1 MSPGRLAQGRRGM
14 EKLYSVEEAAEM
26 LRLSHWTIWSWLRT
40 GKLRGAKIGDRRV
53 IRESEL
59 LRLIV
64 DDPKPAAVKAAQ
76 ARA

>member
-1 MSPGRLAQGRRGM
+1 M
-14 EKLYSVEEAAEM
+14 EKLYSVDEAAEM
-26 LRLSHWTIWSWLRT
+26 LRLSRWTIWDWLKK

-64 DDPKPAAVKAAQ
+64 DDPKPAALKPAQ
-76 ARA
+76 SRV

>member
-1 MSPGRLAQGRRGM
+1 M
-14 EKLYSVEEAAEM
+14 EKLYSVDEAAEM
-26 LRLSHWTIWSWLRT
+26 LRLSHWTIWSWLKT

-64 DDPKPAAVKAAQ
+64 DDPKPAAVKATP
-76 ARA
+76 ARV